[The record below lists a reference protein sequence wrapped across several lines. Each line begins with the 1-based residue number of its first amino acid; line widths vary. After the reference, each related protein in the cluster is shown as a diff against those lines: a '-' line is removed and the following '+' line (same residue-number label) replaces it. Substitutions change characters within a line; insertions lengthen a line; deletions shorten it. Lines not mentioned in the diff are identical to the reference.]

1 MANPRF
7 VPAGDDGTQI
17 TQVPPSAVEGGDGA
31 DPALADSR
39 HYLRLFFAL
48 LVVLCV
54 ALVAGDSRERGMAL
68 YRGVFLVGAVVFGSV
83 ALMPARKLED
93 VFLRPAGSRRL
104 NPPPADGMAGE
115 EPVYDD

>member
-1 MANPRF
+1 MAKPRL
-7 VPAGDDGTQI
+7 VQAGEDGTQV
-17 TQVPPSAVEGGDGA
+17 TLAPPSAADGGDEP

-68 YRGVFLVGAVVFGSV
+68 FRGVFLVGAVVFGSV
-83 ALMPARKLED
+83 ALMPAGKLED
-93 VFLRPAGSRRL
+93 VFLRRL
-104 NPPPADGMAGE
+104 ARA
-115 EPVYDD
+115 V